1 MSRPLLQ
8 LDGVNTYYGDS
19 HILHD
24 VSLAVA
30 AGQVLTIL
38 GRNGAGKTTALKS
51 IIGVVKPRSGSVS
64 FGGNEMTSLSPY
76 RIARAGIGY
85 VPETRGIF
93 PSLSV
98 LENLTLA
105 ARGTQ
110 LANAWTLERVY
121 ALFPRLAERR
131 ASSGA
136 NLSGGEQQ
144 MLSMARALL
153 TNPRLLLLDEPT
165 EGLAPL
171 VVAEIE
177 TVLAH
182 LKDEGLTI
190 VLVEQNL
197 AFALAFTDRI
207 ALLGKGRIRWTGSP
221 EDFAAADAVKHAWL
235 GL

>member
-1 MSRPLLQ
+1 MPPLLQ
-8 LDGVNTYYGDS
+8 LECVNTHYVDS

-64 FGGNEMTSLSPY
+64 LNGSEMTSLSPY

-105 ARGTQ
+105 ARGAQ

-121 ALFPRLAERR
+121 ALFPRLAER
-131 ASSGA
+131 
-136 NLSGGEQQ
+136 
-144 MLSMARALL
+144 
-153 TNPRLLLLDEPT
+153 
-165 EGLAPL
+165 
-171 VVAEIE
+171 
-177 TVLAH
+177 
-182 LKDEGLTI
+182 
-190 VLVEQNL
+190 
-197 AFALAFTDRI
+197 
-207 ALLGKGRIRWTGSP
+207 
-221 EDFAAADAVKHAWL
+221 
-235 GL
+235 

>member
-1 MSRPLLQ
+1 MSTPLLE
-8 LDGVNTYYGDS
+8 LDGVNAYYGDS

-51 IIGVVKPRSGSVS
+51 IIGVVKPRSGRVS
-64 FGGNEMTSLSPY
+64 FGGSEITSLSPY

-105 ARGTQ
+105 ARGAQ

-131 ASSGA
+131 ASGGA
-136 NLSGGEQQ
+136 TLSGGEQQ

-171 VVAEIE
+171 IVAEIE

-197 AFALAFTDRI
+197 AFALAFADQV
-207 ALLGKGRIRWTGSP
+207 ALLGKGQIRWAGRP
-221 EDFAAADAVKHAWL
+221 ADFAAADAVKHTWL

>member
-64 FGGNEMTSLSPY
+64 FGGKEMTSLSPY

-131 ASSGA
+131 ASGGA

-197 AFALAFTDRI
+197 AFALAFADRI

-221 EDFAAADAVKHAWL
+221 ED
-235 GL
+235 

>member
-1 MSRPLLQ
+1 MRTPLLQ

-105 ARGTQ
+105 ARGAQ

-131 ASSGA
+131 ASGGA

-197 AFALAFTDRI
+197 AFALAFADRI
-207 ALLGKGRIRWTGSP
+207 ALLGKGQIRWTGSP

>member
-197 AFALAFTDRI
+197 AFALAFADRI

>member
-131 ASSGA
+131 ASGGA

-197 AFALAFTDRI
+197 AFALAFADRI
-207 ALLGKGRIRWTGSP
+207 ALLGKGQIRWTGSP

>member
-64 FGGNEMTSLSPY
+64 FGGKEMTSLSPY

-131 ASSGA
+131 ASGGA

-182 LKDEGLTI
+182 LKDEGLTV

-197 AFALAFTDRI
+197 AFALAFADQV
-207 ALLGKGRIRWTGSP
+207 ALLGKGQVRWAGSP
-221 EDFAAADAVKHAWL
+221 GDFAAADAVKHAWL